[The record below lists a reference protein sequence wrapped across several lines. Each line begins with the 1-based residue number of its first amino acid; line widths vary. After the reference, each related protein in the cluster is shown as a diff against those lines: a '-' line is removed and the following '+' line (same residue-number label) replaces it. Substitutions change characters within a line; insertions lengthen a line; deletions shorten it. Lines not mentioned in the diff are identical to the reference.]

1 LAAGHNPTWSPDGRR
16 LAFIDN
22 YTLFTIGR
30 NGKGRRR
37 VSRDTD
43 FVLGAA
49 WSPKSRMFGYLAG
62 TTTNAADG
70 FSVET
75 VSADGKR
82 VHVLTRVPAPTYI
95 WGSPVWTRDGRRI
108 LVAVDSP

>member
-1 LAAGHNPTWSPDGRR
+1 
-16 LAFIDN
+16 LAFIDD

-37 VSRDTD
+37 VSRDD

-49 WSPKSRMFGYLAG
+49 WSPKSSMLCYLAG

-70 FSVET
+70 FRVET
-75 VSADGKR
+75 VSADGRR
-82 VHVLTRVPAPTYI
+82 VHVLARVPVPTYI
-95 WGSPVWTRDGRRI
+95 WGSPVWTRDGKRI
-108 LVAVDSP
+108 LVAVDAP